1 MFRRSKTTHA
11 PAPSPRLF
19 PVLRAG
25 LVEIHGSFE
34 GVLWSEGDVVIGRTA
49 RARGGIKG
57 RHVLLQGKLAGKL
70 HADGT
75 VLLQKSARMQGQISG
90 RLLVIE
96 PGATCRAVCAVG
108 DPLTVASAPSAA
120 EERIPLEVP
129 QLSLAEP
136 MPTTPFVES
145 TIETGDADEPPL
157 REAA

>member
-1 MFRRSKTTHA
+1 MFRRSKTTHL

-25 LVEIHGSFE
+25 LVEIHGCFE

-57 RHVLLQGKLAGKL
+57 RHVLLQGKLDGKL

-75 VLLQKSARMQGQISG
+75 VLLQKSARLEGQISG

-96 PGATCRAVCAVG
+96 PGAAYRASCAVG
-108 DPLTVASAPSAA
+108 DSVALNATGAGERGMVDAPPTPLVEAVTAP
-120 EERIPLEVP
+120 RL
-129 QLSLAEP
+129 
-136 MPTTPFVES
+136 VES
-145 TIETGDADEPPL
+145 AIDTGDGDQPPL